1 MNNQMSGSQSTP
13 NTGFRNY
20 NVFNELFN
28 LISLLSPYLIPMYLL
43 MGSFFN
49 QDLKGF
55 FYIALLLLNVFLTF
69 VTSGMFKLPKSAN
82 HSSAV
87 CKFGPFNSFLN
98 MFGNTYGVAN
108 NGSISINS
116 SIIGFTMAYL
126 LVPMYNSGNVNFSIF
141 AVFLSLLTING
152 FTQIANNCTSTM
164 GAVLGAVL
172 GLMFGYLLVTFVANA
187 DKTLSKLLYFN
198 EQEDGKN
205 KCKLSKQKYTCKKI
219 TLKGPVIDQL
229 NM

>member
-1 MNNQMSGSQSTP
+1 MSELNSSGLRNN
-13 NTGFRNY
+13 
-20 NVFNELFN
+20 NVFNETFN

-55 FYIALLLLNVFLTF
+55 FYIALLLLNVYLTF
-69 VTSGMFKLPKSAN
+69 VTSGMFQLPPPANNGSAL
-82 HSSAV
+82 

-98 MFGNTYGVAN
+98 MFGNSYGTSN

-116 SIIGFTMAYL
+116 SIIGFTTAYL
-126 LVPMYNSGNVNFSIF
+126 LVPMYNSGNVNFSIL

-152 FTQIANNCTSTM
+152 FTQIANSCATTI
-164 GAVLGAVL
+164 GAVLGGVL
-172 GLMFGYLLVTFVANA
+172 GMMFGYIIVTFVSNS
-187 DKTLSKLLYFN
+187 DPNLKKLLYFS
-198 EQEDGKN
+198 EQRDGKN
-205 KCKLSKQKYTCKKI
+205 KCKLSKQKYTCKKV